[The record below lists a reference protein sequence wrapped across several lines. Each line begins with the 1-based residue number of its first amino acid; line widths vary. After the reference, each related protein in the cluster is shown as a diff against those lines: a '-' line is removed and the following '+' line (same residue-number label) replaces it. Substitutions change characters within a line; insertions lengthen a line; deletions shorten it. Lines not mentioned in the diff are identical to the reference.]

1 MNPKRRRKKKKREK
15 KKKKREREKK
25 KKKKKK
31 KEKKK
36 NKKKGKKKRKEEDIA
51 AKQRSRTAKLWR
63 TTKILAHHLKPIIYR
78 LAELPSKLKHQS
90 HAAAVQMRLILV
102 HENSLLNN
110 VKLALN

>member
-1 MNPKRRRKKKKREK
+1 MNPRRRKKTKTKKR
-15 KKKKREREKK
+15 
-25 KKKKKK
+25 KKK
-31 KEKKK
+31 KEE
-36 NKKKGKKKRKEEDIA
+36 EEDKA

-63 TTKILAHHLKPIIYR
+63 TTKTLAHHLKPIIYR

-110 VKLALN
+110 VKLAVN